1 MQYNSVEERTEA
13 IDNYDEDNGNPEE
26 LSDIQNAEIVEK
38 PPEEV
43 AETPT
48 QSEETQETTEEKP
61 TFLPSE
67 EEEAKE
73 TPPEETQAETPAEPK
88 TYTITDKDLPE
99 GYKSVGDVL
108 KAFGEQKSLIER
120 QNEKIQKDVDRYG
133 NLEGEIA
140 KLKEARQAPQ
150 EQQESK
156 QTTVN
161 LEDAKKNVVNLATEY
176 KSAME
181 VDQFSEKSAKLQLE
195 LQNANF
201 AYSQNLE
208 TSLENHQKALQKEAD
223 QRKQLT
229 ENERALEKEY
239 QEIAK
244 FSDDHKEEYGLS
256 KAPQEVEKVYVDWGK
271 KVAAQFYGRPANNW
285 DEVRMALMQL
295 ENGNP
300 SLTNNCQLA
309 GLQTTPDQ
317 DVANYQK
324 ISDLVAYRD
333 GKKYN
338 PDGSFM
344 YSQRYNP
351 ETSKNEVVKF
361 PSIKSALE
369 NKRVSEGYYRKKE
382 SDAYNKGVNEH
393 RKALEQR
400 DTNVL
405 SNATDDSQA
414 GDRTLTKVRQE
425 IDDYNEDTGNWED
438 LAKLQLEEVAL
449 SKNAQGSIKY

>member
-1 MQYNSVEERTEA
+1 MQYNSEEEQQTA
-13 IDNYDEDNGNPEE
+13 IDNFDEDSGNLEE
-26 LSDIQNAEIVEK
+26 LQEIQNAEIVEK
-38 PPEEV
+38 EPEE
-43 AETPT
+43 AAKTPA
-48 QSEETQETTEEKP
+48 QSDEPQETTEEKP
-61 TFLPSE
+61 IFMPSE
-67 EEEAKE
+67 EEEAKG
-73 TPPEETQAETPAEPK
+73 TPPETPVETPVEPK

-99 GYKSVGDVL
+99 GYKNVGEVF

-133 NLEGEIA
+133 NLESEIG
-140 KLKEARQAPQ
+140 KLKEASKEPDQPDTPQ
-150 EQQESK
+150 P
-156 QTTVN
+156 TVN
-161 LEDAKKNVVNLATEY
+161 LVDAKKKVVDTHNEY
-176 KSAME
+176 KAALE
-181 VDQFSEKSAKLQLE
+181 EDQFSEKATKLSLE

-229 ENERALEKEY
+229 ENERALEREY
-239 QEIAK
+239 QEISD
-244 FSDDHKEEYGLS
+244 FSNEYKDDYGLS

-309 GLQTTPDQ
+309 GLQITPEQ

-324 ISDLVAYRD
+324 ISDLVAERD

-338 PDGSFM
+338 PDGSFV

-351 ETSKNEVVKF
+351 ETGKNEIAKF
-361 PSIKSALE
+361 PSIKAALE
-369 NKRVSEGYYRKKE
+369 NKRVFEGYYREKE
-382 SDAYNKGVNEH
+382 TAAFDKGVTEH
-393 RKALEQR
+393 RKAIEQR

-405 SNATDDSQA
+405 NNEADSQA
-414 GDRTLTKVRQE
+414 GVRTLAQVAAE
-425 IDDYNEDTGNWED
+425 IDNFDEEGNYDD
-438 LAKLQLEEVAL
+438 LVKLQNELAEL
-449 SKNAQGSIKY
+449 SKNALGSIQY